1 MKTTLN
7 TSKNKTLLSSALFLA
22 MSASMVSF
30 AAFAEDSGFNIGLD
44 LGRAEAKKVCDNISQ
59 CDSSDTT
66 AKAHIGFKF
75 NPNLAVEAGY
85 VSFGTIFKSNDS
97 AAAASQKSSAFTA
110 SALGTINFTE
120 YLGIYGRAGAA
131 RYDTKGSGMVSGV
144 PVKDKDGI
152 TPFFGAG
159 VKFNLTDNFALRGE
173 YQLYTN
179 ISKMEGKK
187 DDVQAM
193 YAGLVFSF

>member
-1 MKTTLN
+1 MKTTFL
-7 TSKNKTLLSSALFLA
+7 TSTNKTLLSSALFLA
-22 MSASMVSF
+22 MSASMLSS

-44 LGRAEAKKVCDNISQ
+44 LGRAEASKVCDNISR
-59 CDSSDTT
+59 CDSSDTS
-66 AKAHIGFKF
+66 AKAHVGFKF

-85 VSFGTIFKSNDS
+85 VSFGTIFKSNNN

-110 SALGTINFTE
+110 SALGTLNFTDL
-120 YLGIYGRAGAA
+120 LGIYGRAGVA

-144 PVKDKDGI
+144 AVKDKDGI
-152 TPFFGAG
+152 TPFYGAG
-159 VKFNLTDNFALRGE
+159 VKLNLTDNFALRGE

-179 ISKMEGKK
+179 ISKIEGKK
-187 DDVQAM
+187 DDVQAI